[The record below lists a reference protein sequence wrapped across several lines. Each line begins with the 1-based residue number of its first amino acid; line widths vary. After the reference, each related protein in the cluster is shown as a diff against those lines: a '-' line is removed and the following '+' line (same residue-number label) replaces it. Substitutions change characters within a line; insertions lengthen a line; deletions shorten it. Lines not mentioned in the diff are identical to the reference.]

1 MEVTADLKQMNVDFF
16 CFDNDKAE
24 VEETKEYLSL
34 MGVDPEEPWSTP
46 ETLNPEPP
54 WSRPDWLSNNYSN
67 SNYGSIVTLR
77 VPMATAESDFEPEEE
92 DDEEKEEEEEEEEE
106 QEVRYYQR
114 VEGSGTKEV
123 VLVGKS

>member
-1 MEVTADLKQMNVDFF
+1 MNVDFF
-16 CFDNDKAE
+16 CFDDADKAE

-34 MGVDPEEPWSTP
+34 MGVDPEEPWSKP

-54 WSRPDWLSNNYSN
+54 WSRPDWLSNNHSN

-92 DDEEKEEEEEEEEE
+92 EDDEEKEEEEEEEEE
-106 QEVRYYQR
+106 QEQEVRCYQR
-114 VEGSGTKEV
+114 VDGSGTKEV